1 MGRGEDNIEEFSAAL
16 QGPDAIRADLT
27 QRAQELTHLDLPI
40 LLDNM
45 SPLLSPVDQRTLTGD
60 FGAYLLE
67 SFSTVKTHGIEGWL
81 DDDLAFVKPWG
92 FDVLAISDSGA
103 DMARKTKDQFVP
115 FSHGQWLGQHI
126 VIGECANGKTAS
138 ADHQG
143 AKDSVDW
150 PHLGQ
155 AFRIDCHTTDLDG
168 GNPRDEVTVGITP
181 HPGSGRDDRGPEGI
195 VASRP
200 DQVSFSAVTNQLAI
214 NATTAAI
221 KNG

>member
-103 DMARKTKDQFVP
+103 DMARKTKTSLFP
-115 FSHGQWLGQHI
+115 FPM
-126 VIGECANGKTAS
+126 V
-138 ADHQG
+138 
-143 AKDSVDW
+143 
-150 PHLGQ
+150 
-155 AFRIDCHTTDLDG
+155 
-168 GNPRDEVTVGITP
+168 
-181 HPGSGRDDRGPEGI
+181 SG
-195 VASRP
+195 
-200 DQVSFSAVTNQLAI
+200 
-214 NATTAAI
+214 
-221 KNG
+221 